1 MYPHR
6 KTSETSSV
14 SNKVVVIC
22 ALIILI
28 IIVSSC
34 RNSPGKDPDIKLR
47 QEAERIC
54 RTNLILD
61 SHIDWPDFVLANPKD
76 ISTQTSDGDF
86 DLVRAREGGLD
97 AVLSVA
103 YISPD
108 LDAGNARLMV
118 DSLLKIIRHYPEVYP
133 DKFAV
138 ATTPDE
144 VRSNFG
150 KGLFSLIPCLEN
162 GSPAG
167 EDLQYLKYLKDQ
179 RIAYITLCHSKANQ
193 ICDSNFDPDRKW
205 NGLSPLGSEVIKEM
219 NRLGIMIDIS
229 HSSDSTVLQALR
241 LSEAPLIASHS
252 SCRHFVPGFERNL
265 PDDLIRAIADK
276 NGVIMVNFC
285 TQFLDSVC
293 MKNTEEIQNIL
304 KSRNLKY
311 DSKEGNDLI
320 MEFAKTH
327 RLVCDSKQLADHIE
341 HVIKVAGIDYVGLGS
356 DFDGVGPL
364 KPSDIPDVSGYPVIV
379 FELLKRGYSEDD
391 LVKILSK
398 NFLRVWEEVLNAAG
412 GRLSGLSSFAP

>member
-1 MYPHR
+1 MNNHR
-6 KTSETSSV
+6 NTFNTFSV
-14 SNKVVVIC
+14 SDKVVVIC
-22 ALIILI
+22 GLIILF
-28 IIVSSC
+28 VMAFSC
-34 RNSPGKDPDIKLR
+34 KNSPGKDPDIKLR

-61 SHIDWPDFVLANPKD
+61 SHIDWPDFILGNPGD
-76 ISTQTSDGDF
+76 ISMQTSKGDF
-86 DLVRAREGGLD
+86 DLIRARKGGLD

-103 YISPD
+103 YISSD
-108 LDAGNARLMV
+108 FDIGKGRQMV
-118 DSLLKIIRHYPEVYP
+118 DTMLKIIRHYPEAYP

-138 ATTPDE
+138 STTPGE

-150 KGLFSLIPCLEN
+150 KELFSLIPCLEN

-179 RIAYITLCHSKANQ
+179 GIAYITLCHNKANL
-193 ICDSNFDPDRKW
+193 ICDSNFDPERKW
-205 NGLSPLGSEVIKEM
+205 NGLSPLGSEVIREM
-219 NRLGIMIDIS
+219 NRLGIMVDIS

-241 LSEAPLIASHS
+241 LSKAPVIASHS

-265 PDDLIRAIADK
+265 PDDLIRAIAEK
-276 NGVIMVNFC
+276 QGVIMVNFC

-293 MKNTEEIQNIL
+293 MKNTEEIQQIL
-304 KSRNLKY
+304 ESKNLKY
-311 DSKEGNDLI
+311 DTKEGNDLI

-327 RLVCDSKQLADHIE
+327 RLVCDSRQLVDHIE

-364 KPSDIPDVSGYPVIV
+364 KPADVPDVSGYPVIV
-379 FELLKRGYSEDD
+379 FELLKRGYSEEDI
-391 LVKILSK
+391 VKILSE
-398 NFLRVWEEVLNAAG
+398 NFLRVWEEVQKAAG
-412 GRLSGLSSFAP
+412 S

>member
-1 MYPHR
+1 MNNYR
-6 KTSETSSV
+6 NTFNTFSV
-14 SNKVVVIC
+14 SHKVVVIC
-22 ALIILI
+22 GLINLI
-28 IIVSSC
+28 VMASSC
-34 RNSPGKDPDIKLR
+34 KNSPGKDPDIKLR

-54 RTNLILD
+54 RTNLIID
-61 SHIDWPDFVLANPKD
+61 SHIDWPEFILTNPED
-76 ISTQTSDGDF
+76 ISMQTSKGDF
-86 DLVRAREGGLD
+86 DLVRAKKGGLD

-103 YISPD
+103 YISSD
-108 LDAGNARLMV
+108 FDAGKGRQMV
-118 DSLLKIIRHYPEVYP
+118 DTMLKIIRHYPEAYP

-138 ATTPDE
+138 STTPGE

-167 EDLQYLKYLKDQ
+167 EDLQYLQYLKDQ
-179 RIAYITLCHSKANQ
+179 GIAYITLCHNKANL
-193 ICDSNFDPDRKW
+193 ICDSNFDPERKW
-205 NGLSPLGSEVIKEM
+205 NGLSPLGSEVIREM
-219 NRLGIMIDIS
+219 NRLGIMVDIS

-241 LSEAPLIASHS
+241 LSKAPVIASHS

-265 PDDLIRAIADK
+265 PDDLIRAIAEK

-293 MKNTEEIQNIL
+293 SKNTEEIQNL
-304 KSRNLKY
+304 LESGSLRY

-320 MEFAKTH
+320 MEYAKTH
-327 RLVCDSKQLADHIE
+327 RLVCDSRQLVDHIE

-356 DFDGVGPL
+356 DFDGIGPL

-391 LVKILSK
+391 IVKILSG
-398 NFLRVWEEVLNAAG
+398 NFLRVWEEVQKAAG
-412 GRLSGLSSFAP
+412 S